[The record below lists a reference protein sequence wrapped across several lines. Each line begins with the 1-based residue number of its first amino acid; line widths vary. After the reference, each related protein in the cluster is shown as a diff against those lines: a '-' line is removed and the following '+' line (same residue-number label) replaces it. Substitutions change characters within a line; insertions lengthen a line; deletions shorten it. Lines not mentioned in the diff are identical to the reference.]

1 MHFDVVIFLEC
12 DFVLTARDSSHTFYY
27 QFGTS
32 MRSTKI
38 RHDGCLKMTNAKN
51 RNYTIEAKLKR
62 FKCIK
67 YEYSG
72 KVFY

>member
-1 MHFDVVIFLEC
+1 MLSSFLQC
-12 DFVLTARDSSHTFYY
+12 DFVLTARDSSHTFKY

-32 MRSTKI
+32 MRSTY
-38 RHDGCLKMTNAKN
+38 LKMTNAKN
-51 RNYTIEAKLKR
+51 RNYIIEAKLKR

-72 KVFY
+72 EVFFY

>member
-1 MHFDVVIFLEC
+1 M
-12 DFVLTARDSSHTFYY
+12 LTARDSSHTLYY

-38 RHDGCLKMTNAKN
+38 RHDGFLKMTNAKN

-72 KVFY
+72 ITSILHQYEYLTDIS

>member
-1 MHFDVVIFLEC
+1 
-12 DFVLTARDSSHTFYY
+12 
-27 QFGTS
+27 

-38 RHDGCLKMTNAKN
+38 RHDGRLKMTNARN

-72 KVFY
+72 KVFTDITSILHQYEYLTDIS